1 MYLHAVSSL
10 SRTLIMQ
17 ILMLKDYSNMIYA
30 PPLCGKPYLYGSNA
44 GVSVSSRLVATLTM
58 HLRETVLQEALQ
70 ESMVRFPQ
78 IAVCLKEEDGQL
90 LFAPHAEAVRVCH
103 ADSSDLPASFGLG
116 EYLFR
121 VTYRHRTIY
130 FDFHKSLIDEYGM
143 MAFAKSVIFRYIEL
157 CGYPIESDGT
167 IKMLSGSFF
176 PAEAEDPMSGIDDI
190 NASRPVWYMDAKAVR
205 LTSGTSSL
213 APQQVAQV
221 RIPVG
226 KLRGEMTQLA
236 TMPVTYV
243 APVFSHALFESAQG
257 MIAQGE
263 YVVASVKI
271 NMRPYFPSATLR
283 PFTTP
288 VYLAYN
294 RNLQDYPYGTV
305 LMSQKKLLEAQL
317 KPDTLAYSAQRQLSQ
332 IQRAFDG
339 TCAKEGVAKMF
350 DGLSSMATYEIAS
363 MGNVIFPDSMQRY
376 VTEFYPVNPSGLY
389 AYSVTIVNFKGE
401 IVITIA
407 GCNPV
412 HALASRLAQ
421 LLCGND
427 IAAYVSDE
435 YEYTPVTDK
444 F

>member
-1 MYLHAVSSL
+1 
-10 SRTLIMQ
+10 MQ
-17 ILMLKDYSNMIYA
+17 ILMLKDSNMIYA

-58 HLRETVLQEALQ
+58 DLREAVLADALQ
-70 ESMVRFPQ
+70 ESMTRFPQ
-78 IAVCLKEEDGQL
+78 IAVCLVEKDGQFV
-90 LFAPHAEAVRVCH
+90 FAPHSAQVRVYD
-103 ADSSDLPASFGLG
+103 AESEDMPSSFGIG

-121 VTYRHRTIY
+121 VSFRHRTIY
-130 FDFHKSLIDEYGM
+130 FDFHKALIDEYGM
-143 MAFAKSVIFRYIEL
+143 MVFAKSVIFRYIEL
-157 CGYPIESDGT
+157 SGYPIESDGT

-176 PAEAEDPMSGIDDI
+176 PAEADDPFSRIDDI
-190 NASRPVWYMDAKAVR
+190 TASRPVWYMDAKAVR
-205 LTSGTSSL
+205 LPSGTTEGT
-213 APQQVAQV
+213 PQQVAQI
-221 RIPVG
+221 RIPVS
-226 KLRGEMTQLA
+226 KLRGDMTQLA
-236 TMPVTYV
+236 TLPVTYV

-257 MIAQGE
+257 IIAQGE

-317 KPDTLAYSAQRQLSQ
+317 KPDTLAYSAQRQMGQ
-332 IQRAFDG
+332 IEKAFAG
-339 TCAKEGVAKMF
+339 TCADEGVSRMF
-350 DGLSSMATYEIAS
+350 EELSSMSTYEVAS

-376 VTEFYPVNPSGLY
+376 VTEFYPVNASGLH
-389 AYSVTIVNFKGE
+389 AYSMTIVNFKGE
-401 IVITIA
+401 IVITLA
-407 GCNPV
+407 GCNSVP
-412 HALASRLAQ
+412 ALALRLAQ

-435 YEYTPVTDK
+435 YEYTPMTNN